1 MQISDEEIIHI
12 AKLARLKIT
21 DDELNEYKKN
31 LQEIV
36 DFADTINSVNTDDV
50 GEMISVNENYNVFRK
65 DEIRL
70 SLQREDLLKNAPSQD
85 EGMFRIPKVI
95 NQITEGLKGEF

>member
-1 MQISDEEIIHI
+1 MQISDDEIIHI

-65 DEIRL
+65 DEIRP
-70 SLQREDLLKNAPSQD
+70 SLKREELLKNAPSQD

-95 NQITEGLKGEF
+95 N

>member
-1 MQISDEEIIHI
+1 MQISDDEIIHI

-21 DDELNEYKKN
+21 DNQLNEYKKN

-65 DEIRL
+65 DEIIP
-70 SLQREDLLKNAPSQD
+70 SLKREELLKNAPSQD

-95 NQITEGLKGEF
+95 N

>member
-1 MQISDEEIIHI
+1 MQISDDEIIHI

-65 DEIRL
+65 DEIRP
-70 SLQREDLLKNAPSQD
+70 SLKREELLKNAPSQD

-95 NQITEGLKGEF
+95 NQITRGTKGEV